1 MRLTLEEIQKQLKA
15 IQNRY
20 NLYNFDDESIFGY
33 SILIMHDKEEEKE
46 RTEKEK
52 ESFLQH
58 IIDNHSRELVK
69 EYKHIVIS
77 KGKYGKYYIQIK
89 RGERLYPITEIYV
102 SDRLGTTVENVY
114 ETAEA
119 IEKIHTQGYVE
130 SKVEFPTGEII
141 FANFFKNSKMDDYAF
156 EVPEDIKYTDQ
167 FSINHSLGEQRTMEV
182 LSQIHGLC
190 YVQLGNTSAAVYKVS
205 DDKIVMINPW
215 VEDYEEDTVI
225 KIPDEWELIGE
236 VCCDVW
242 RVECIDQQ
250 NFAKGDTA
258 PFEKYEYNKP
268 FMGKVNP
275 GTWHVKCRYHHMND
289 DKEIK
294 SGRIPIWVELNRIK

>member
-1 MRLTLEEIQKQLKA
+1 
-15 IQNRY
+15 
-20 NLYNFDDESIFGY
+20 
-33 SILIMHDKEEEKE
+33 MHDKEEDKE

-69 EYKHIVIS
+69 EYNHIVIS
-77 KGKYGKYYIQIK
+77 KGKYGKYFIQIK

-102 SDRLGTTVENVY
+102 SDRLGSTVETVY

-119 IEKIHTQGYVE
+119 LEKIHTQKYVE
-130 SKVEFPTGEII
+130 STVEFPTGEII
-141 FANFFKNSKMDDYAF
+141 FANFFKNSKADDYAF
-156 EVPEDIKYTDQ
+156 EMPEDFKYTDK

-205 DDKIVMINPW
+205 DDKIVMTNPW
-215 VEDYEEDTVI
+215 VEDYAEDTVI
-225 KIPDEWELIGE
+225 QIPKDWELIGE

-250 NFAKGDTA
+250 NFDKGDA
-258 PFEKYEYNKP
+258 LPIDHEEYQYNVPFK
-268 FMGKVNP
+268 GKVNP
-275 GTWHVKCRYHHMND
+275 GTWDVKCSYHFMRD
-289 DKEIK
+289 EVEIK
-294 SGRIPIWVELNRIK
+294 AGRIPIWVELTRR